1 MREFIDKLIVWCKYH
16 KVMLIIILLT
26 LASIFGIFYWI
37 IIKYNEIVFNFPL
50 KDSENIKE
58 YYTALSQ
65 LYSGIIGGILGGFF
79 TVLGVGITVYFANA
93 DRKDDLKKA
102 DKPRLLSSKNI
113 DEYDSYRI
121 VPILCTTN
129 EFGNKRLYASHE
141 IKNIKEDVTIIN
153 FEPFSIYVTNNADCI
168 LEGIVLNDEM
178 IYDFDNPYILKK
190 GKSYAFD
197 LSNYYFVNRE
207 NSYDSITLICTSLE
221 ERRYY
226 FTCSIDNRR
235 AICGGREIIKSSIDF
250 LDERIYN
257 YDKKIKKLEKK
268 FDYDF
273 TKYVNDSFKEKCNK
287 QKGSDLNV

>member
-65 LYSGIIGGILGGFF
+65 LYGGIIGGIIGGFF
-79 TVLGVGITVYFANA
+79 TVLGVGITVYFANV
-93 DRKDDLKKA
+93 DRKNDLKKA

-121 VPILCTTN
+121 VPTLCTIN
-129 EFGNKRLYASHE
+129 EFGNNRLYTSDE

-168 LEGIVLNDEM
+168 LEGIILNEEM

-190 GKSYAFD
+190 DKFYTFD
-197 LSNYYFVNRE
+197 LSNYYFVNKE
-207 NSYDSITLICTSLE
+207 NNYDSITIICTSLE

-226 FTCSIDNRR
+226 FTCSVDNRKE
-235 AICGGREIIKSSIDF
+235 IYEGREIIKSSIDF

-268 FDYDF
+268 LDYEF
-273 TKYVNDSFKEKCNK
+273 IKHVNDYIKEKRNK
-287 QKGSDLNV
+287 QKGSD